1 MNILVIR
8 RDNIGDLVCTTPML
22 SVLRRMYPA
31 AWIGLL
37 VNQYNAAVVHGN
49 PDVNAIFA
57 YRKAKHRAAG
67 ESKVGIWLETA
78 RLMWRLRA
86 KGIDIAICASPGG
99 ERYARMIGARR
110 VIPFQSAQSGHEVE
124 RCLSMLA
131 SLTDDGEALPAP
143 GPLTLKADRQAADQ
157 LAARLG
163 LDGRMKRRAAIH
175 ISARRP
181 KQRWSVDSF
190 AATIRGMLADGLVEQ
205 VLVFWAPGS
214 QNDPAHPGDDEKLA
228 ELLVALQHDERVI
241 PVPTHHLSE
250 LVSGLS
256 LAQFMMCA
264 DGGAMHVA
272 AGLGMPVV
280 CLFGDS
286 DATRWHPWGVPQV
299 VLQPASRHVQDVT
312 PDDILA
318 ACRSL
323 LPKG

>member
-22 SVLRRMYPA
+22 SVLRRMYPS

-37 VNQYNAAVVHGN
+37 VNQYNAAVVQGN
-49 PDVNAIFA
+49 PDVDAIFA

-67 ESKVGIWLETA
+67 ESKVGIWFETA
-78 RLMWRLRA
+78 RLMWKLRA
-86 KGIDIAICASPGG
+86 KRIDIAICASPGG
-99 ERYARMIGARR
+99 ERYARMIGAQRI
-110 VIPFQSAQSGHEVE
+110 IPFQPAQGGHEVE
-124 RCLSMLA
+124 RCLSMLSTLA
-131 SLTDDGEALPAP
+131 GGEGSLPAL
-143 GPLTLKADRQAADQ
+143 GPLTVKADPDAAAQ
-157 LAARLG
+157 LGIRLG
-163 LDGRMKRRAAIH
+163 LDGATKRCAAIH

-181 KQRWSVDSF
+181 KQRWPVASF
-190 AATIRGMLADGLVEQ
+190 ATTIRGLLADGLVER

-214 QNDPAHPGDDEKLA
+214 QNDPAHPGDDEKLT
-228 ELLVALQHDERVI
+228 ELMGALQHDKRVI

-250 LVSGLS
+250 LVTGLS
-256 LAQFMMCA
+256 LARLMVCA

-272 AGLGMPVV
+272 AGLGMPVA

-299 VLQPASRHVQDVT
+299 VLQPASRHVH
-312 PDDILA
+312 DISPNDMLA

-323 LPKG
+323 LSQA